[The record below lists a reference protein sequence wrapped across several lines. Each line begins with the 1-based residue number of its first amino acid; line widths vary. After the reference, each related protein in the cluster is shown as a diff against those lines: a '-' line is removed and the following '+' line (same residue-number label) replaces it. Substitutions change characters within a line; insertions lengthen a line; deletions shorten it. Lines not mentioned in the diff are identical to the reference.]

1 RLDDDRSAHKA
12 EPLPDAVLEKPFK
25 REVQFARVVGKGD
38 EHRGSDSALGKVIDS
53 RGLPGGGCSALEIHL
68 LEKLVH
74 FRRGNT
80 QAASFRNLG
89 DGLEQIAQ
97 LLAT

>member
-25 REVQFARVVGKGD
+25 REVEFARAVGKGD
-38 EHRGSDSALGKVIDS
+38 EHRGSDSALGKVIDP
-53 RGLPGGGCSALEIHL
+53 RGLPGRGWSALEIQL
-68 LEKLVH
+68 LEELVH

-80 QAASFRNLG
+80 QAAGFGNLG

-97 LLAT
+97 PLAS